1 MKENDNPDEIGSP
14 DTLCTELTK
23 LQIEYK
29 KRVALE
35 KSEINDIMQRYQM
48 EILGNMNS
56 SHSTAKIL
64 HVYEECMSTKIT
76 QWLKDVNGRFSY
88 YDENNMLSSD
98 PNRKMTGE
106 QWRNALHAGICL
118 KANPLRSF
126 SNTG

>member
-35 KSEINDIMQRYQM
+35 KSEI
-48 EILGNMNS
+48 
-56 SHSTAKIL
+56 
-64 HVYEECMSTKIT
+64 
-76 QWLKDVNGRFSY
+76 KDVNGRFSY
-88 YDENNMLSSD
+88 YDENNMPSSD

-118 KANPLRSF
+118 KANPLRLS